1 MNNVLL
7 NDDNA
12 EDTVLENVNEYV
24 ASDRLRVLCANVDT
38 LTNKMD
44 ELSVRVFS
52 ENPDVICLQ
61 EVLPKNTYGEIE
73 VEIDL
78 KINGYDMFKPNE
90 MKRGVITL
98 IKKGIHTIQIEPT
111 EHFDESVWCMILNKD
126 SERILVGNIY
136 RSPSSDTQNAQ
147 RMCSAI
153 NEMCGKD
160 CSQVIICGDFNLKE
174 IDWERHQ
181 VHVTEDHPASLL
193 LECVDDNFLIQH
205 VTENTRFREGQA
217 SNLLDLVF
225 TDRDDNVT
233 RLDYE
238 MPFGRSDHVCLMFE
252 VLCHRHSEKEGF
264 KRKYFK
270 GNYPE
275 IRNDINM
282 IDWENE
288 LRDKDTEES
297 WGILESVIKESV
309 ERNVP
314 MQKVFK
320 TFKKKWMTQEVL
332 NVVKE
337 KHKAYKKYRR
347 LRTNESKDDYNRAK
361 QMAIYVTKKARTEF
375 ETRIAN
381 NIKENPKEFYS
392 YVNNKTTVRSEIAV
406 LKNRDGELA
415 ILPHEKA
422 EMLNTFFASVFTK
435 EDTANIPEPESKV
448 LQSMLS
454 TIIVTEQMV
463 RDRLKEQKPGKSA
476 GPDGI
481 HSRVVV
487 ETQEQLVGPLTIIFN
502 KSLSEGV
509 VPDSWKEA
517 EVVPIFKKGK
527 RDDPGN
533 YRPVSLTSVCGKI
546 MEKIVRKEI
555 VDHLERNEVISDVQ
569 HGFVQGKSCQTQ
581 LLTVIEEWTK
591 WMEER
596 KPFDCLYFDY
606 RKAFDSVP
614 HMRLMRKIESC
625 GITGQVQRWIKSFLQ
640 GRRQRVRVGEAVSGW
655 KKVTSGIPQGSVL
668 GPTLFV
674 LFINDLPQVVESR
687 VALFADDTKVFREIQ
702 PDEDREKLQ
711 QDIDELL
718 IWSKKWQLPFNESKC
733 KVMHYGKTNRKAD
746 YNLGG
751 VQIVEVSE
759 EKDLGVTF
767 DQQLSFGTNAS
778 KVVAAANSTLGLI
791 NRHFRHIE
799 TKPFMNL
806 YKTLVRPK
814 VEYCMTVAQPVYKKD
829 KEKIERVQHR
839 ATKLV
844 LGMENKEYSER
855 LAELKLPSLEYR
867 RKRADVMQTYKIMNN
882 IDKIDEKKFFKPC
895 KEVRTRGHT
904 MRVQKTQCKSLVRR
918 NTFSQRV
925 VNDWNALPDAVVTS
939 GSINQF
945 KGRLGRWW
953 KNDPIMYQN
962 IRSPQAIKHSAIALY
977 NAREGHQ
984 PC

>member
-1 MNNVLL
+1 MTNVLL

-12 EDTVLENVNEYV
+12 EDTVLEHVNEYV

-136 RSPSSDTQNAQ
+136 RNPSSDTQNAQ

-288 LRDKDTEES
+288 LRGKDTEES

-347 LRTNESKDDYNRAK
+347 LRTNESKDDYNRTK

-392 YVNNKTTVRSEIAV
+392 YVNNKTTMRSEIAV

-476 GPDGI
+476 GPDGM

-702 PDEDREKLQ
+702 SDEDREKLQ

-844 LGMENKEYSER
+844 LGMENKDYSER

-918 NTFSQRV
+918 NTFCQRV

-977 NAREGHQ
+977 NSREGHQ

>member
-217 SNLLDLVF
+217 NNLLDLVF

-288 LRDKDTEES
+288 LRGKDTEES

-347 LRTNESKDDYNRAK
+347 LRTNESKDDYNRTK

-435 EDTANIPEPESKV
+435 EDTANIPESEPKV

-614 HMRLMRKIESC
+614 HMRLVRKIESC

-702 PDEDREKLQ
+702 SDEDREKLQ

-718 IWSKKWQLPFNESKC
+718 IWSKKWQLPFDESKC

-791 NRHFRHIE
+791 NRHFRYIE
-799 TKPFMNL
+799 TKPFVNL

-844 LGMENKEYSER
+844 LGMENKDYSER

-904 MRVQKTQCKSLVRR
+904 MRVQKTQCKSLVRC

-925 VNDWNALPDAVVTS
+925 VNDWNALPDAVDTS

>member
-1 MNNVLL
+1 MSNEILNN
-7 NDDNA
+7 N
-12 EDTVLENVNEYV
+12 EEETVLEKVNEYV
-24 ASDRLRVLCANVDT
+24 ASDHLRVLCANVDT

-44 ELSVRVFS
+44 ELSIRVIS

-61 EVLPKNTYGEIE
+61 EVLPKNTYEEIE
-73 VEIDL
+73 VGIEL
-78 KINGYDMFKPNE
+78 QINGYEMFKPSV
-90 MKRGVITL
+90 MKRGVITY
-98 IKKGIHTIQIEPT
+98 IKKAIQTMQLEPT
-111 EHFDESVWCMILNKD
+111 EQFDESVWCMMLIKD
-126 SERILVGNIY
+126 SERILVGNVY

-160 CSQVIICGDFNLKE
+160 CSQLIICGDFNLKE

-181 VHVTEDHPASLL
+181 AHVTDNHPASLL
-193 LECVDDNFLIQH
+193 LDCVDDNFLIQH

-225 TDRDDNVT
+225 TDRYDNVT

-252 VLCHRHSEKEGF
+252 VMCHRNSENEGF

-270 GNYPE
+270 GNYTE
-275 IRNDINM
+275 IRNDINN

-288 LRDKDTEES
+288 LRGKNTEES
-297 WGILESVIKESV
+297 WEILENVVKESI
-309 ERNVP
+309 ERNIP
-314 MQKVFK
+314 MQKVGK
-320 TFKKKWMTQEVL
+320 TFKKKWMTKETM

-337 KHKAYKKYRR
+337 KHKAYKKYRK

-361 QMAIYVTKKARTEF
+361 QKAIYATKKARTDF

-392 YVNNKTTVRSEIAV
+392 YVNNKTTVRSEI
-406 LKNRDGELA
+406 
-415 ILPHEKA
+415 
-422 EMLNTFFASVFTK
+422 T
-435 EDTANIPEPESKV
+435 
-448 LQSMLS
+448 
-454 TIIVTEQMV
+454 

-487 ETQEQLVGPLTIIFN
+487 ETQEQLVRPLTMIFN
-502 KSLSEGV
+502 KSLKEGV
-509 VPDSWKEA
+509 VPNSWKEA

-533 YRPVSLTSVCGKI
+533 YRPVSLTSICGKI

-555 VDHLERNEVISDVQ
+555 VEHLERNEISDVQ

-581 LLTVIEEWTK
+581 LLTVTEEWTR

-606 RKAFDSVP
+606 KKAFDSVP
-614 HMRLMRKIESC
+614 HIRLMRKIENC
-625 GITGQVQRWIKSFLQ
+625 GIIGQVQRWIKSFLQ

-655 KKVTSGIPQGSVL
+655 KKVTSGIPQSSVL

-674 LFINDLPQVVESR
+674 LFINDLPQVVESP

-702 PDEDREKLQ
+702 SDEDRQKLQ

-751 VQIVEVSE
+751 VNIKEVSE

-767 DQQLSFGTNAS
+767 DQQFSFGTNAS
-778 KVVAAANSTLGLI
+778 KVVAAANSRLGQI
-791 NRHFRHIE
+791 NRHFRHLD

-829 KEKIERVQHR
+829 KEKIERVQRR

-844 LGMENKEYSER
+844 KGMENKAYSET
-855 LAELKLPSLEYR
+855 R
-867 RKRADVMQTYKIMNN
+867 RTQT
-882 IDKIDEKKFFKPC
+882 
-895 KEVRTRGHT
+895 
-904 MRVQKTQCKSLVRR
+904 
-918 NTFSQRV
+918 
-925 VNDWNALPDAVVTS
+925 
-939 GSINQF
+939 
-945 KGRLGRWW
+945 
-953 KNDPIMYQN
+953 PIT
-962 IRSPQAIKHSAIALY
+962 
-977 NAREGHQ
+977 
-984 PC
+984 

>member
-44 ELSVRVFS
+44 EFSVRVFS

-90 MKRGVITL
+90 MKRGVITP

-181 VHVTEDHPASLL
+181 VHVTEDHPESLL

-288 LRDKDTEES
+288 LRGKDTEES

-314 MQKVFK
+314 MQKVVK

-347 LRTNESKDDYNRAK
+347 LRTNESKDDYNRTK

-625 GITGQVQRWIKSFLQ
+625 GITGQVQKWIKSFLQ

-674 LFINDLPQVVESR
+674 LFINDLPRVVESR

-702 PDEDREKLQ
+702 SDEDREKLQ

-844 LGMENKEYSER
+844 LGMENKDYSER

-867 RKRADVMQTYKIMNN
+867 RKRADVMQTYRIMNN
-882 IDKIDEKKFFKPC
+882 IDNIDEKKFFKPC

>member
-702 PDEDREKLQ
+702 SDEDREKLQ

-895 KEVRTRGHT
+895 KDVRTRGHT

>member
-546 MEKIVRKEI
+546 MEKMVRKEI

-702 PDEDREKLQ
+702 SDEDREKLQ

-733 KVMHYGKTNRKAD
+733 KVMHYGKTNRKED

>member
-7 NDDNA
+7 NANNA
-12 EDTVLENVNEYV
+12 EDTVLEKVNEYV
-24 ASDRLRVLCANVDT
+24 ARDRLRVLCANVDT

-153 NEMCGKD
+153 NEMCGKN

-288 LRDKDTEES
+288 LRGKDTEES

-314 MQKVFK
+314 MQKVYK

-347 LRTNESKDDYNRAK
+347 LRTNESKDDYNRTK
-361 QMAIYVTKKARTEF
+361 QLAIYVTKKARTEF

-702 PDEDREKLQ
+702 SDEDREKLQ

-844 LGMENKEYSER
+844 LGMENKDYSER

-867 RKRADVMQTYKIMNN
+867 RKWADVMQTYKIMNN

-925 VNDWNALPDAVVTS
+925 VNDWNALADAVVTS

>member
-625 GITGQVQRWIKSFLQ
+625 GITGQVQRWIKGFLQ

-702 PDEDREKLQ
+702 SDEDREKLQ

-895 KEVRTRGHT
+895 K
-904 MRVQKTQCKSLVRR
+904 
-918 NTFSQRV
+918 
-925 VNDWNALPDAVVTS
+925 
-939 GSINQF
+939 
-945 KGRLGRWW
+945 
-953 KNDPIMYQN
+953 
-962 IRSPQAIKHSAIALY
+962 
-977 NAREGHQ
+977 
-984 PC
+984 

>member
-12 EDTVLENVNEYV
+12 EYTVLENVNEYV

-193 LECVDDNFLIQH
+193 LECVDDNVLIQH

-288 LRDKDTEES
+288 LRGKDTEES

-314 MQKVFK
+314 MQKVCK

-347 LRTNESKDDYNRAK
+347 LRTNESKDDYNRTK

-555 VDHLERNEVISDVQ
+555 VDHSERNEVISDVQ

-702 PDEDREKLQ
+702 SDEDREKLQ

-759 EKDLGVTF
+759 ENDIGVTF

-844 LGMENKEYSER
+844 LGMENKDYSER

>member
-487 ETQEQLVGPLTIIFN
+487 ETQEQLVGPFTIIFN

-702 PDEDREKLQ
+702 SDEDREKLQ